1 MGLNNG
7 RRMFCAHNWKV
18 QYWGQRNT
26 L

>member
-18 QYWGQRNT
+18 QYWSQRKT

>member
-18 QYWGQRNT
+18 QYWSQRYT